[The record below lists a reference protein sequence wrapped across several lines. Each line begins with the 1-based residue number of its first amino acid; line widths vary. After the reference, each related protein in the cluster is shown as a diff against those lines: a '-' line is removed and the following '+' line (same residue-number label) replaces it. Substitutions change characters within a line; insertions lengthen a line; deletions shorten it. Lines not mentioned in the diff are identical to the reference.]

1 MYRRDFLVRPGQVI
15 GAVAL
20 TSAWRTAEALAR
32 KQSSADSPGW
42 EAVRAS
48 CDIVRD
54 LIHMAGFFLAS
65 HPKPVRDAI
74 EMYRRALDANPVEYW
89 FANITQSE
97 AAVAAAAAH
106 YLGVDPADIALT
118 DSTTMGLGLLY
129 SGLKLGANQEI
140 LTTTH
145 DHYSTETSLRLR
157 AERTRGSIRRIA
169 LYRDAAAKSVDEIVG
184 NVTKAVAAQ
193 TRVLAVT
200 WVHSCTGVKLPI
212 RAIADALKP
221 IHAGRDEQDRVLLCV
236 DGVHGLGVDG
246 TELPELGCD
255 FFIAGCHKWMFG
267 PRGTGL
273 VWATPTAWTAA
284 TATIPTF
291 DDANYEKWM
300 ELRPQARIPHGS
312 WMSPGGFHSF
322 EHRWALDR
330 AFQFHQSIGKP
341 RIAERIHSLNRQLK
355 EGLAKMPNVTLYTPT
370 EDELSAGI
378 VCFDLHG
385 IHAQQVVDALRKKKI
400 IASVTPYKTLYARLS
415 PGLLNSPAEVETT
428 LAAVRELRGCTLLSV
443 LCDQF

>member
-1 MYRRDFLVRPGQVI
+1 MYRRDFLVRTGQAI

-20 TSAWRTAEALAR
+20 ASAWRTAEALAS
-32 KQSSADSPGW
+32 KQSSSDAPSW
-42 EAVRAS
+42 EDVRGNFDLAP
-48 CDIVRD
+48 D

-74 EMYRRALDANPVEYW
+74 EAHRRAFDFNPIEYW
-89 FANITQSE
+89 FANAMTAE
-97 AAVAAAAAH
+97 ATVAAAAAR
-106 YLGVDPADIALT
+106 YLAVDPADIALT

-129 SGLKLGANQEI
+129 NGLKLRANQEI

-157 AERTRGSIRRIA
+157 AERTGASVRRIS
-169 LYRDAAAKSVDEIVG
+169 LYRDAAAKSTDEMVA
-184 NVTKAVAAQ
+184 NVSKAVTSQ

-221 IHAGRDEQDRVLLCV
+221 INAGRDAQDRVLLCV

-255 FFIAGCHKWMFG
+255 FFVAGCHKWMFG

-273 VWATPTAWTAA
+273 VWGTPTAWSAA
-284 TATIPTF
+284 NATIPTF
-291 DDANYEKWM
+291 DDANYEMWM
-300 ELRPQARIPHGS
+300 ELRPKAPIPIGS

-341 RIAERIHSLNRQLK
+341 RVAERIHALNRQLK
-355 EGLAKMPNVTLYTPT
+355 EGLAKMPNVKLYTPM

-378 VCFDLHG
+378 VCFDVQGLQ
-385 IHAQQVVDALRKKKI
+385 AQQVVDRLRKKNI
-400 IASVTPYKTLYARLS
+400 VASVTPYKTLYARLS

-428 LAAVRELRGCTLLSV
+428 LAAVRELRA
-443 LCDQF
+443 

>member
-1 MYRRDFLVRPGQVI
+1 MYRRDFLVRTGQAI

-20 TSAWRTAEALAR
+20 ASALRRAEALTG
-32 KQSSADSPGW
+32 KQSTPDTPGW
-42 EAVRAS
+42 EEVRGNFNLAP
-48 CDIVRD
+48 D

-74 EMYRRALDANPVEYW
+74 EAYRSAFDSNPIEYW
-89 FANITQSE
+89 FANAMTAE
-97 AAVAAAAAH
+97 ANVAAAAAR

-129 SGLKLGANQEI
+129 GGLKLRPDQEVV
-140 LTTTH
+140 TTTH

-157 AERTRGSIRRIA
+157 AERTRASVRRIS
-169 LYRDAAAKSVDEIVG
+169 LYRDSAAKSVDEIV
-184 NVTKAVAAQ
+184 NNAVKTLTPQ

-221 IHAGRDEQDRVLLCV
+221 INAGRDVQDRVLLCV

-246 TELPELGCD
+246 TELPDLGCD
-255 FFIAGCHKWMFG
+255 FFVAGCHKWMFG

-273 VWATPTAWTAA
+273 VWGTPTAWSAA

-291 DDANYEKWM
+291 DDANYEMWM
-300 ELRPQARIPHGS
+300 EIRPKAPVPIGS
-312 WMSPGGFHSF
+312 VMSPGGFHSF

-330 AFQFHQSIGKP
+330 AFQFHQTIGKP
-341 RIAERIHSLNRQLK
+341 RVAERIHTLNRQLK
-355 EGLAKMPNVTLYTPT
+355 EGLAKMPHVKLYTPL

-378 VCFDLHG
+378 VCFDVQG
-385 IHAQQVVDALRKKKI
+385 MQAQAVVDRLRKKNI
-400 IASVTPYKTLYARLS
+400 VSSVTPYKTLYARLS
-415 PGLLNSPAEVETT
+415 PGLLNSPPEVETT
-428 LAAVRELRGCTLLSV
+428 LAAVRELRT
-443 LCDQF
+443 

>member
-1 MYRRDFLVRPGQVI
+1 MQRRDFLVRTGQTI

-20 TSAWRTAEALAR
+20 ASALRTAEALAK
-32 KQSSADSPGW
+32 KQSASESPGW
-42 EAVRAS
+42 EDVRANFNLAPGL
-48 CDIVRD
+48 V
-54 LIHMAGFFLAS
+54 HMAGFFLAS

-74 EMYRRALDANPVEYW
+74 EAYRRALDANPIEY
-89 FANITQSE
+89 FFENVVKME

-106 YLGVDPADIALT
+106 YLGVDPGDIALT

-129 SGLKLGANQEI
+129 SGLKLRANQEI

-157 AERTRGSIRRIA
+157 AERTGASVRRVA
-169 LYRDAAAKSVDEIVG
+169 LYSDAASKSANEIVD
-184 NVTKAVAAQ
+184 NVGKAITPQ

-221 IHAGRDEQDRVLLCV
+221 INAGRDEQDRVLLCV

-246 TELPELGCD
+246 TELPEIGCD

-273 VWATPTAWTAA
+273 VWGKPSAWSAA

-291 DDANYEKWM
+291 DDANYEMWM
-300 ELRPQARIPHGS
+300 GLRPQAPIPIGA

-330 AFQFHQSIGKP
+330 AFQFHQTIGKP

-355 EGLAKMPNVTLYTPT
+355 EGLAKMPNVKLYTPM
-370 EDELSAGI
+370 EDDLSAGI
-378 VCFDLHG
+378 VCFDVQG
-385 IHAQQVVDALRKKKI
+385 KPAQQVVDELRKKNI
-400 IASVTPYKTLYARLS
+400 VASVTPYKTLYARLS
-415 PGLLNSPAEVETT
+415 PGLLNSPAEVDTA
-428 LAAVRELRGCTLLSV
+428 LAAVRDLRG
-443 LCDQF
+443 

>member
-1 MYRRDFLVRPGQVI
+1 MYRRDFLVRTGQTI

-20 TSAWRTAEALAR
+20 ASALRTAEALASKR
-32 KQSSADSPGW
+32 TSSDSPSW
-42 EAVRAS
+42 EEVRGNFNLTPGL
-48 CDIVRD
+48 V
-54 LIHMAGFFLAS
+54 HMAGFFLAS

-74 EMYRRALDANPVEYW
+74 EGYRRGLDANPIEYW
-89 FANITQSE
+89 FANIAKSE

-129 SGLKLGANQEI
+129 SGLKLRANQEI

-145 DHYSTETSLRLR
+145 DHYSTETALRLR
-157 AERTRGSIRRIA
+157 AERTGASVRRIP
-169 LYRDAAAKSVDEIVG
+169 LYSDASAKSADEIVN
-184 NVTKAVAAQ
+184 NVAKAITPQ

-221 IHAGRDEQDRVLLCV
+221 TNSSRDEQDRVLLCV

-273 VWATPTAWTAA
+273 VWGKPSAWPAA

-291 DDANYEKWM
+291 DDANYEMWM
-300 ELRPQARIPHGS
+300 GLRPQAPIPVGS

-330 AFQFHQSIGKP
+330 AFQFHQTIGKP

-355 EGLAKMPNVTLYTPT
+355 DGLAKMPNVKLYTPA

-378 VCFDLHG
+378 VCFDIQG
-385 IHAQQVVDALRKKKI
+385 EPAQQVVDELRKRKI
-400 IASVTPYKTLYARLS
+400 VASVTPYKTQYARLS
-415 PGLLNSPAEVETT
+415 PGLLNSPAEVETV
-428 LAAVRELRGCTLLSV
+428 LAAVRELRG
-443 LCDQF
+443 